1 LGSDLR
7 FSFHR
12 RPDGRELVSRSI
24 GLACSLADLQTYG
37 IPAALDRDALAACL
51 LIDSVECG
59 SISIE
64 TVEARLGDE
73 VASIITDCLRIKT
86 APSRVELY
94 DDVASSAIRE
104 WCLAFHDVRSSSIE
118 VLSRLDNLLNMSILD
133 LADQQIVALEAL
145 QVFAPLGHSLGLGHL
160 SSQIEDIAFR
170 VIFPQSYSATESWV
184 KQMVTAGEEA
194 LFAAQRRLLSALDD
208 RPSLVGKLTAG
219 FLIKARTKSL
229 FSVMKKVLRMDK
241 DWASKGARKLD
252 EIYDLLGMRV
262 IVQPLL
268 DLPAPEAESLAEK
281 ACFVAAEVAESM
293 WPSRRERKDYISSPK
308 ENGYQS
314 LHCVLELSVEEG
326 SRGSEEPLP
335 LLELQ
340 IRTTSMDDRAEAGEA
355 AHTAYKGGLTSS
367 QAKQIREWTNQIKRK
382 ISADRTYLSLPTSTL
397 SSLSSLDES
406 DISPATRA
414 LFNSFDSD
422 RNGMLDLG
430 EIKDQLRDLLGG
442 GSSIEEEAED
452 SVAALLEFLEAED
465 DAERG
470 CERASFDPQQG
481 LSLQQFN
488 KLVKKVSGASLL
500 LVDCVHIIHVWLTDD
515 PTLIYIDSIMRTIRR
530 EN

>member
-1 LGSDLR
+1 M
-7 FSFHR
+7 
-12 RPDGRELVSRSI
+12 VSRSI
-24 GLACSLADLQTYG
+24 GLTCSLADLQSYG
-37 IPAALDRDALAACL
+37 IPASVDRDALAACL

-64 TVEARLGDE
+64 TVEDRLGAG
-73 VASIITDCLRIKT
+73 VASIIADCLRIKT

-118 VLSRLDNLLNMSILD
+118 VLSRLDDLLNMSILD
-133 LADQQIVALEAL
+133 PADQQIFALEAL
-145 QVFAPLGHSLGLGHL
+145 QVFAPLGHSLGLGNL
-160 SSQIEDIAFR
+160 ASQIEDISFR
-170 VIFPQSYSATESWV
+170 VLFPQSYSATESWV
-184 KQMVTAGEEA
+184 KRMVNAGEEA
-194 LFAAQRRLLSALDD
+194 LFSAQRRLLAALDD
-208 RPSLVGKLTAG
+208 RPALVGKLTSG

-229 FSVMKKVLRMDK
+229 FSVMKKVLRLDK
-241 DWASKGARKLD
+241 GWAKGSRKLD

-262 IVQPLL
+262 IVQPRL
-268 DLPAPEAESLAEK
+268 DLPEEEAESLATK
-281 ACFVAAEVAESM
+281 ACFVVAEVAESM
-293 WPSRRERKDYISSPK
+293 WPSRRERRKDYISQPK

-314 LHCVLELSVEEG
+314 LHCVLELPPDEYP
-326 SRGSEEPLP
+326 RGAEDSPLP

-340 IRTTSMDDRAEAGEA
+340 IRTALMDESAEAGEA

-382 ISADRTYLSLPTSTL
+382 ISADRYLALPASASVSSSSPL
-397 SSLSSLDES
+397 SPDEN

-422 RNGMLDLG
+422 RNGMLDFK

-452 SVAALLEFLEAED
+452 SAAALLEFLEAEE

-470 CERASFDPQQG
+470 CERGSCDPQELAG

-488 KLVKKVSGASLL
+488 KLVKKVRAALIQTSQLFILSLA
-500 LVDCVHIIHVWLTDD
+500 H
-515 PTLIYIDSIMRTIRR
+515 
-530 EN
+530 